1 MAVTA
6 LHQWLVPVILSLNQV
21 SYSSPKLCFL
31 IQVTLKLHVNRKD
44 VGCFCLLQY
53 LCALKSCSTC
63 KSHSKHCVLWCW
75 ATLADPRKSP
85 LSFLFIHVLHKGK
98 FVVWHES
105 IHGFRGSPDCWQ
117 ESHWVMF
124 DTGSVLQVIHALFI
138 LFISLFSYTID
149 FTTCYAPIALLV
161 ITQILSVYIT
171 GDLIFSPMNLM
182 YLLFLNELENELWYQ
197 IIYFFMIFCQL
208 FCYFINIYVH
218 ESKAEHWC
226 MLVLT
231 HRFMAGSIS
240 L

>member
-21 SYSSPKLCFL
+21 SHSSPKLCFL

-105 IHGFRGSPDCWQ
+105 IQGFRGSPDCWQ

-171 GDLIFSPMNLM
+171 SDLIFSP
-182 YLLFLNELENELWYQ
+182 
-197 IIYFFMIFCQL
+197 
-208 FCYFINIYVH
+208 H
-218 ESKAEHWC
+218 EFD
-226 MLVLT
+226 VPV
-231 HRFMAGSIS
+231 FVVP
-240 L
+240 